1 MHRLAREIRFS
12 IDPFGG
18 DTEEGYNS
26 YCSKPG
32 CEGVGL
38 FFSLWVVL
46 EGAVDGE
53 TGFVVNVSEIDKEV
67 RRSAVP
73 VFAEKIREVY
83 SKDQS
88 LSILEICGI
97 LRLIW
102 GKIRKKFG
110 PAEIKGV
117 EVGLNPYRKV
127 SIESEECGVFYFS
140 EKFEFSAMH
149 TLWND
154 KFSEDKNL
162 EVFGKC
168 ANPAGHG
175 HNYIIEV
182 TIEQE
187 SDEKLEIKEFERIVD
202 SEFIQITDHKNLNAD
217 LDEFKDRR
225 ATVENIAAFAWQKL
239 EGKFGEAVLKGV
251 KVWENDRTWCSYCE

>member
-12 IDPFGG
+12 VDPFGG
-18 DTEEGYNS
+18 EGKAGYNS

-46 EGAVDGE
+46 EGDVDNE
-53 TGFVVNVSEIDKEV
+53 TGFVVNVSEIDKKV
-67 RRSAVP
+67 RGSAVP
-73 VFAEKIREVY
+73 VFSERICELY
-83 SKDQS
+83 GNSKS
-88 LSILEICGI
+88 VSILDICGI
-97 LRLIW
+97 LRLVW
-102 GKIRKKFG
+102 GKIEGKFG
-110 PAEIKGV
+110 Q
-117 EVGLNPYRKV
+117 VGLKELCLELNPYRKV
-127 SIESEECGVFYFS
+127 AIESEDFKVVRFS

-154 KFSEDKNL
+154 KFSEEKNL

-182 TIEQE
+182 TVEQH
-187 SDEKLEIKEFERIVD
+187 SDKRLEISEFERIVD
-202 SEFIQITDHKNLNAD
+202 SEFIQAADHKNLNVD
-217 LDEFKDRR
+217 
-225 ATVENIAAFAWQKL
+225 
-239 EGKFGEAVLKGV
+239 
-251 KVWENDRTWCSYCE
+251 